1 MTDFKNTGLF
11 DFDQENRFVFDLG
24 FHSSSHRDF
33 DDAFSD
39 LLHAHGEL
47 DVDLR
52 LLLACQY
59 GGGIGLLQRHVLEID
74 ALNLKHGSLLF
85 V

>member
-24 FHSSSHRDF
+24 FDRGRDSYF
-33 DDAFSD
+33 HDTFSD